1 MGQNLT
7 GQQIKDTYQFLVQ
20 ISGSNRDILTDGTGS
35 LITNLDIT
43 SSFASQAGT
52 SGLAVT
58 ASYALQAGTSGF
70 AAQAGT
76 AGFAAS
82 ASFADQAGT
91 AGFAVTASYAENAQG
106 VPLALIT
113 ASISDAT
120 ITFTK
125 FNSSSFAITVDNVAS
140 ASYAGTS
147 GYSVF
152 AGNGFPYT
160 GSAQIT
166 GSLGVTGSIGV
177 QSGSFNG
184 YVIDNLTTPTASDA
198 VQHVVALSAA
208 DYGDILV
215 PDPNTFYIINDA
227 TGSLIL
233 GNTIVS
239 GSLTVTG
246 TLDAPGL
253 IVASASFANT
263 ASFAFQAGTS
273 GFATSASFADQA
285 GTSGFATTSI
295 SSSFAQTASFALN
308 ATPPFPFTGSAIITG
323 SLSVEGTLVS
333 GLGNASNTVAN
344 GGAAIATS
352 GSNADG
358 ILTAVIG
365 GFNNDTGNTEYS
377 VIAGGT
383 NNNVADGQNWSFIGG
398 GENNSVNAGVS
409 VVVGGTGNTVGGF
422 KSGIFAGESNTVSN
436 GSAAIIGGTNNTV
449 SHTRSVVIGGNALA
463 TTATDQVVVPNL
475 LISASGGGITFP
487 DGTTQTTAGGGGGA
501 AFPYTGS
508 AEITGSLR
516 VIGPQTGLLGDL
528 QGITI
533 YATQSANSLIGDIL
547 IGAQDPSINGLN
559 TGIGINNVVIGSGEF
574 LADLKGIRSGS
585 GDSNVVLGGY
595 GGIINK
601 GSYNSILGGGVNTI
615 EISGSTLAN
624 TVASYN
630 VIAGGDLLDMG
641 QRTSWSALIAGK
653 SNQIQPASTNG
664 CQYSAIVAGQTNFI
678 SGSDWS
684 GIFTSRNSDITFG
697 NYVTIVGGNNNTAA
711 YASATSAYSA
721 MIAGNGNT
729 LSHTRSVVIG
739 GTAISS
745 SKNDEVVV
753 PNLTVASTTGTAQ
766 VVINNYAAL
775 NFADDTAAAAGN
787 VPLGGVYQNSG
798 ALRIRIA

>member
-323 SLSVEGTLVS
+323 SLGITGSLSLVS
-333 GLGNASNTVAN
+333 PGASGGPGIVNFNSYYSANSFASGFDATVMSLGAQINNQSNAHGVAFGEQHTIQSFGYNTFIGGGLGNAINSGANRSAILGGSSNTLN
-344 GGAAIATS
+344 GQLDTAI
-352 GSNADG
+352 
-358 ILTAVIG
+358 L
-365 GFNNDTGNTEYS
+365 
-377 VIAGGT
+377 GGT
-383 NNNVADGQNWSFIGG
+383 
-398 GENNSVNAGVS
+398 
-409 VVVGGTGNTVGGF
+409 
-422 KSGIFAGESNTVSN
+422 SNTVSHQN
-436 GSAAIIGGTNNTV
+436 SVILGGSGLATTKNDEAVVEKFLISGSAADV
-449 SHTRSVVIGGNALA
+449 
-463 TTATDQVVVPNL
+463 
-475 LISASGGGITFP
+475 F
-487 DGTTQTTAGGGGGA
+487 
-501 AFPYTGS
+501 
-508 AEITGSLR
+508 
-516 VIGPQTGLLGDL
+516 
-528 QGITI
+528 
-533 YATQSANSLIGDIL
+533 
-547 IGAQDPSINGLN
+547 
-559 TGIGINNVVIGSGEF
+559 
-574 LADLKGIRSGS
+574 
-585 GDSNVVLGGY
+585 
-595 GGIINK
+595 
-601 GSYNSILGGGVNTI
+601 
-615 EISGSTLAN
+615 
-624 TVASYN
+624 
-630 VIAGGDLLDMG
+630 VIANY
-641 QRTSWSALIAGK
+641 SAL
-653 SNQIQPASTNG
+653 
-664 CQYSAIVAGQTNFI
+664 
-678 SGSDWS
+678 
-684 GIFTSRNSDITFG
+684 
-697 NYVTIVGGNNNTAA
+697 NY
-711 YASATSAYSA
+711 
-721 MIAGNGNT
+721 
-729 LSHTRSVVIG
+729 
-739 GTAISS
+739 
-745 SKNDEVVV
+745 
-753 PNLTVASTTGTAQ
+753 
-766 VVINNYAAL
+766 
-775 NFADDTAAAAGN
+775 ADDTAAAAGG
-787 VPLGGVYQNSG
+787 VPLGGVYRNG
-798 ALRIRIA
+798 NFLMIRIS